1 MVAELIPL
9 QGSGIPDARAFAMM
23 ESVSDSSLM
32 LYGGVNEN
40 PINDAFIF
48 DCNKRVWKLMYRA
61 DPSVCEPTG
70 ALATVHAGKLLTVS
84 STGGNRFDVVATLDP
99 DLSDNFS
106 FTSCMKNGVSK
117 QLDKLEKFFNMTE
130 GAFGMADDS
139 EKLKESF
146 DVLMKVMGALFDA
159 RTRKEAIDLEL
170 DCIHETLFML
180 NKAKIPTTANDKRL
194 EEARLQWEAIA
205 NLTPEVREAV
215 NPVQEAR
222 SEGIRKKIKDGTDN
236 AAAYRKEFLESP
248 IFKYETGFKGAYPLL
263 DAARTKL
270 VGLDESVKELTHL
283 ANMFE
288 FPEAVEELTACVAE
302 CHEDLRNAKDVWDFS
317 SLVEVQFTKVA
328 RKPLGRHQHRGD
340 GRSDQGIPEGFQD
353 AAKRRSAT
361 PIAKQGLDESVKNFL
376 TSVPLVAD
384 LRSPDMRDRHWSSLM
399 KVTRH
404 GVHHRRELQPRQP
417 ASTGAAQIRRR
428 GWAEIVDCANK
439 EAKMEVSLKKLD
451 QIWAK
456 VEWVQIKHKDTDIN
470 TIKLGEEDFE
480 GLRTTRSWSRA

>member
-1 MVAELIPL
+1 MFLPRKGAAICTIGDVVYIVGGIYKDEEEDKEVVLDDFVMLKPEGDVMVAELIPL

-23 ESVSDSSLM
+23 ESVSNSSLM

-48 DCNKRVWKLMYRA
+48 DCNKRKWKLVYRA

-222 SEGIRKKIKDGTDN
+222 SEGIRKRSRMAPTTRLPTAKSSS
-236 AAAYRKEFLESP
+236 SP

-283 ANMFE
+283 
-288 FPEAVEELTACVAE
+288 PTCLSSRRLSRRRRVCE

-317 SLVEVQFTKVA
+317 SLVEVQFT
-328 RKPLGRHQHRGD
+328 
-340 GRSDQGIPEGFQD
+340 S
-353 AAKRRSAT
+353 
-361 PIAKQGLDESVKNFL
+361 
-376 TSVPLVAD
+376 
-384 LRSPDMRDRHWSSLM
+384 
-399 KVTRH
+399 
-404 GVHHRRELQPRQP
+404 
-417 ASTGAAQIRRR
+417 GA
-428 GWAEIVDCANK
+428 
-439 EAKMEVSLKKLD
+439 
-451 QIWAK
+451 
-456 VEWVQIKHKDTDIN
+456 
-470 TIKLGEEDFE
+470 
-480 GLRTTRSWSRA
+480 